1 MKIGIKPI
9 VGMLAALWLGLQCQ
23 YSLAQYIVPRL
34 NSDGLDAAIT
44 AIAVKQQ
51 VDVQEVQALLQ
62 EFEAMRRTDESHAAQ
77 FVPRVATPERVDRL
91 FRMPEVAKLPKILR
105 ENGLIFAGQPG
116 STLLRFDKPSEVLSK
131 VALWFPDEMVS
142 ARSRDERIV
151 IHLFGPFK
159 NWALEPATFM
169 ALWNCMPQEAW
180 LDPKTNPFRNRL
192 GKAQFMSMS
201 GRGSG
206 DTDFGECVR
215 ARSGYYG
222 VITNEEAAQLVE
234 QMRQMAVRVVPHL
247 QNKFANFLQ
256 TNRCRGSG
264 PDDCVLLLH
273 LWASLA
279 AEDPRLARMLQ
290 SLEPDLALNAPLPA
304 MKMPFSQSR
313 PEFESGTERFDTVWR
328 RAAFLR
334 AKLRSIL
341 AGSNAWPQEALRAS
355 LQQVIALQKL
365 LDDPYA
371 AHFDYAD
378 LDYRAPAISPWQIL
392 YAELRVRKTA
402 PNGLPPELL
411 GWESQ
416 PRDGVT
422 LSRVRAAV
430 LEALP
435 DLDTAA
441 HCNLVKPWLT
451 PELAA
456 EYSFSR
462 LTVSGDASASNCMK
476 PDWAWLKADES
487 EAAVL
492 ARSRYLDVLQTAPP
506 IARDHVLSQL
516 TDYGADCF
524 AKPKDGFPDW
534 QQRLCSRWIHEP
546 QTAQL
551 KLKNSKLSLDQS
563 RQFSQFVSQ
572 APRTDDNKPIA
583 HQQAWLSAMAQGI
596 PGQAST
602 ELAAFAKGLQDK
614 GQVIEAVNLWRH
626 PGHSRALIELHMAG
640 GDCATVLVQLTP
652 QGLQKLLVPAR
663 ISQRS
668 VCHTD
673 IVRVSDLDQD
683 GKLEVWWALEDWGA
697 TRFDACAGDEGDLR
711 RNLDCSAIDQ
721 PAQMAEIDGTTLTY
735 FVNDSQSSVQ
745 RSAQEDWTMRGNAYP
760 LPSGP
765 HLQAAAAREP
775 ACNRILVGTVLSQK
789 LGVEEWSENA
799 SGGREVMDLA
809 CARHPVH
816 PEQTLVALFHELAD
830 AKGSDD
836 AYQAGFAVAV
846 INIQRKRV
854 LSLYRSTLAE
864 DGSTRIR
871 GGKLRLDTAR
881 YYLTPKVRA
890 FGVRMNIDWSPS
902 MAEGGSGDRLTLLVE
917 ERNKLRPVLS
927 EFAMSSWTMLGSEGC
942 FDQSEN
948 SKLPCVIEDQ
958 TRTLGLA
965 SSSTNGWRDL
975 EVMTTTSQRDS
986 SAPAK
991 RRVEK
996 TLRYMKNKYE

>member
-1 MKIGIKPI
+1 M
-9 VGMLAALWLGLQCQ
+9 
-23 YSLAQYIVPRL
+23 
-34 NSDGLDAAIT
+34 
-44 AIAVKQQ
+44 
-51 VDVQEVQALLQ
+51 
-62 EFEAMRRTDESHAAQ
+62 
-77 FVPRVATPERVDRL
+77 
-91 FRMPEVAKLPKILR
+91 
-105 ENGLIFAGQPG
+105 
-116 STLLRFDKPSEVLSK
+116 
-131 VALWFPDEMVS
+131 
-142 ARSRDERIV
+142 
-151 IHLFGPFK
+151 
-159 NWALEPATFM
+159 
-169 ALWNCMPQEAW
+169 
-180 LDPKTNPFRNRL
+180 
-192 GKAQFMSMS
+192 
-201 GRGSG
+201 
-206 DTDFGECVR
+206 
-215 ARSGYYG
+215 
-222 VITNEEAAQLVE
+222 
-234 QMRQMAVRVVPHL
+234 
-247 QNKFANFLQ
+247 
-256 TNRCRGSG
+256 
-264 PDDCVLLLH
+264 LLH

-279 AEDPRLARMLQ
+279 AEDPLLARMLQ
-290 SLEPDLALNAPLPA
+290 SLEPDLALNAPLSA

-341 AGSNAWPQEALRAS
+341 SGSNAWPQNALRAS
-355 LQQVIALQKL
+355 IQQVIALQKL

-371 AHFDYAD
+371 KHFNYAD

-392 YAELRVRKTA
+392 YADLRVRKTA
-402 PNGLPPELL
+402 RNGLPPELL

-416 PRDGVT
+416 PRDAVT
-422 LSRVRAAV
+422 LSRVRSAV

-441 HCNLVKPWLT
+441 RCNLVKPWLT
-451 PELAA
+451 PELAV
-456 EYSFSR
+456 EYALSR
-462 LTVSGDASASNCMK
+462 LAVSGDASASSCVQ
-476 PDWAWLKADES
+476 PDWAWLKAGES
-487 EAAVL
+487 EAAVF

-524 AKPKDGFPDW
+524 AKPKGGFSDW

-583 HQQAWLSAMAQGI
+583 NQQAWLSAMAQGI

-602 ELAAFAKGLQDK
+602 ALAAFAKELQDK
-614 GQVIEAVNLWRH
+614 GQVIEAVNLWQH

-640 GDCATVLVQLTP
+640 GDCATVLVQMTP
-652 QGLQKLLVPAR
+652 QGLQKLVVPAR

-668 VCHTD
+668 TCHTD

-697 TRFDACAGDEGDLR
+697 TRFDACAGDEGDLQ
-711 RNLDCSAIDQ
+711 RNLDCSAINQ
-721 PAQMAEIDGTTLTY
+721 PAQMAEIDGDTLTY

-760 LPSGP
+760 LPSGSY
-765 HLQAAAAREP
+765 LQAAHES
-775 ACNRILVGTVLSQK
+775 ACNRKLVGTVLSQK
-789 LGVEEWSENA
+789 LGVEEWSKNA
-799 SGGREVMDLA
+799 SGGLEIMDLA
-809 CARHPVH
+809 CAPHPVH

-830 AKGSDD
+830 AKGTDD

-846 INIQRKRV
+846 INIQRKLV
-854 LSLYRSTLAE
+854 LRLYRSTLAE
-864 DGSTRIR
+864 DGGTRIR
-871 GGKLRLDTAR
+871 GGGKLRLDTAR

-890 FGVRMNIDWSPS
+890 FGVRMDIDWSPR
-902 MAEGGSGDRLTLLVE
+902 MAEGGSGDQLTLMVE
-917 ERNKLRPVLS
+917 EGNKLRPVLS
-927 EFAMSSWTMLGSEGC
+927 ELNMRSWTMLESGGC

-965 SSSTNGWRDL
+965 SGSTNGWRDL
-975 EVMTTTSQRDS
+975 EVMTTISQRDS

-996 TLRYMKNKYE
+996 TLRYLKNKYE